1 MEQNEE
7 NGWPRDVTIK
17 PTEETARRE
26 LPANYNEDD
35 EGSEGLYWQI
45 GQMMDTLTIESWDDF
60 QMPPGYEFHD
70 EADRDDYEAYL
81 KSKGNA

>member
-17 PTEETARRE
+17 PTEATARRE

-45 GQMMDTLTIESWDDF
+45 VQMMDTLTIESWDDF
-60 QMPPGYEFHD
+60 QMSPGYEFDD

-81 KSKGNA
+81 KSKRNA